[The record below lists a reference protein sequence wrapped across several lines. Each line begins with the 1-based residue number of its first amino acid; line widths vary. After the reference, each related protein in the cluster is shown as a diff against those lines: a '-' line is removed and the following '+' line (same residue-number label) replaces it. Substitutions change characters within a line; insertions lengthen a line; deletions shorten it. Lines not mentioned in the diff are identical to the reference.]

1 MQLIYNTNS
10 PEETTGAAQ
19 EFASLLKAGD
29 AVLYRGEMGAGKTY
43 FTKGIARHF
52 GYGDHVTSPTFTIVN
67 EYDCT
72 PPVFHFDLY
81 RLADFDE
88 LYATGFFDYLDRGG
102 ILCVEWSENV
112 PELEHELE
120 SVYIAEIEKTGE
132 NSRTITI
139 TRRE

>member
-52 GYGDHVTSPTFTIVN
+52 GYGDHVTSPTS
-67 EYDCT
+67 
-72 PPVFHFDLY
+72 P
-81 RLADFDE
+81 
-88 LYATGFFDYLDRGG
+88 
-102 ILCVEWSENV
+102 
-112 PELEHELE
+112 
-120 SVYIAEIEKTGE
+120 
-132 NSRTITI
+132 
-139 TRRE
+139 